1 MIRALWTAASGMVSQ
16 QLNVDTIANN
26 LANVNT
32 SGFKKGRV
40 EFQDMIYAQ
49 LRAPAVTEGER
60 YLSGIEV
67 GHGVRPSATQRCF
80 TQGNLQQ
87 TGNPLDLAIEGEGF
101 FPVEMPDGSTAYTRD
116 GSFKLDAEG
125 NIVTS
130 DGYLLDWDGDELPED
145 TLEVSIAPDGTVS
158 VVRAGQDEADEIGQI
173 ELVRFT
179 NPAGLESLGK
189 NLFRATPASGEEL
202 REVPGTEGLGT
213 ILQGYLETSNVQVVE
228 EMVGLIVA
236 QRAYEMN
243 SKAIQASDEMLQIA
257 NNLRR

>member
-32 SGFKKGRV
+32 SGFKKARA
-40 EFQDMIYAQ
+40 EFQDLIYAR
-49 LRAPAVTEGER
+49 LRPPAGPEGA
-60 YLSGIEV
+60 YLGGIEV

-87 TGNPLDLAIEGEGF
+87 TGNPLDLAIEGLGF
-101 FPVEMPDGSTAYTRD
+101 FPIEMPDGTTAYTRD

-130 DGYLLDWDGDELPED
+130 DGYLLDWDGDQIPED
-145 TLEVSIAPDGTVS
+145 TQEILIAPDGTVS
-158 VVRAGQDEADEIGQI
+158 VIGSGQDQPDELGQI
-173 ELVRFT
+173 ELVRFV

-189 NLFRATPASGEEL
+189 NLFRATPSAGEES
-202 REVPGTEGLGT
+202 RDAPGTEGLGT
-213 ILQGYLETSNVQVVE
+213 ILQCYLETSNVQVVE
-228 EMVGLIVA
+228 EMVSLITA
-236 QRAYEMN
+236 QRAYEIN
-243 SKAIQASDEMLQIA
+243 SKAIQASDEMLQVA